1 MYERRREQRADV
13 TLPAWMEAP
22 SRLMPCTL
30 QNLSLRGGEVV
41 VSSDIVLPKE
51 FALRLTQDGKIR
63 RGCKVVWRR
72 GDRVGV
78 SFFRLAPPKIGGE
91 PVPM

>member
-1 MYERRREQRADV
+1 MYERRKEERANIE
-13 TLPAWMEAP
+13 LPVWMEAP
-22 SRLMPCTL
+22 ERLLPCTL
-30 QNLSLRGGEVV
+30 QNISLRGGEVV
-41 VSSDIVLPKE
+41 VSPDIALPKE

-78 SFFRLAPPKIGGE
+78 SFFRLA
-91 PVPM
+91 VPSHENALQ